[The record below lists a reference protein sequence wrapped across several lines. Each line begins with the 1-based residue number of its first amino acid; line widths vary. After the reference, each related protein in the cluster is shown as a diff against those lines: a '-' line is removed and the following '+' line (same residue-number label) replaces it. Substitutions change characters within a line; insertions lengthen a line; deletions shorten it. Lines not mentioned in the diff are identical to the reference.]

1 MAIAL
6 PHTNGSG
13 LLSRLDRPRPHIAV
27 RHAEPT
33 DAEALHHIMT
43 EPEVVYWTAGLPIAP
58 IAQSATYA
66 TDDDAAHH
74 TLVACVGEEVV
85 GMLRLRMLDDARVR
99 HVGRIGPIAVCG
111 AWQGQAVGSSLLPA
125 AVDLADNWL
134 NLIRLELVVY
144 ADNASAIALYERHGF
159 VTEGTLRAF
168 AFRAGAY
175 VDAHVMARLRD
186 DDLPYGQPPPRIDP
200 FAQLWPLHR
209 RPS

>member
-6 PHTNGSG
+6 PHANGSG
-13 LLSRLDRPRPHIAV
+13 PLSRLERPRPRIAV

-58 IAQSATYA
+58 MAQTAAYA
-66 TDDDAAHH
+66 TADDGARH

-85 GMLRLRMLDDARVR
+85 GMLRLR
-99 HVGRIGPIAVCG
+99 
-111 AWQGQAVGSSLLPA
+111 
-125 AVDLADNWL
+125 
-134 NLIRLELVVY
+134 
-144 ADNASAIALYERHGF
+144 
-159 VTEGTLRAF
+159 
-168 AFRAGAY
+168 
-175 VDAHVMARLRD
+175 D
-186 DDLPYGQPPPRIDP
+186 DDLPDGQPPPRLDP